1 MIKSFKNVFQ
11 VDNVVMLLF
20 FSAGILLYGPPG
32 NCKTTL
38 VRAVAATHQ
47 TNFLS
52 VSAAELFSSGVGD
65 SEKIVAHLFHR
76 ARMAS
81 PCILFIDELG
91 IFYTNYSI

>member
-1 MIKSFKNVFQ
+1 
-11 VDNVVMLLF
+11 MLFEIFLCL
-20 FSAGILLYGPPG
+20 SGLSGILLYGPPG

-38 VRAVAATHQ
+38 VRAVAASHH

-91 IFYTNYSI
+91 ILY

>member
-1 MIKSFKNVFQ
+1 MC
-11 VDNVVMLLF
+11 DMLT
-20 FSAGILLYGPPG
+20 GILLHSPPG
-32 NCKTTL
+32 CAKTTL
-38 VRAVAATHQ
+38 VRAVAASHQ

-65 SEKIVAHLFHR
+65 SEKIVTDLFHR

-91 IFYTNYSI
+91 TTKLISL

>member
-1 MIKSFKNVFQ
+1 VCAHFDCI
-11 VDNVVMLLF
+11 
-20 FSAGILLYGPPG
+20 GILLYGPPG
-32 NCKTTL
+32 CAKTTL
-38 VRAVAATHQ
+38 VRAVATSHQ

-81 PCILFIDELG
+81 PCILFVDELG
-91 IFYTNYSI
+91 NGLISSLIYVQIV